1 MGEKKENREKGKMAQ
16 SQIDKEQE
24 KEHEREHEKENE
36 REFKVKSRDVNKSF
50 RSRKPKEKSILRGK
64 VNMVNE

>member
-1 MGEKKENREKGKMAQ
+1 MAQ